1 MIFVDDRYQN
11 PPDWTDD
18 TLRGMMWAADVYMG
32 RIIALLKQK
41 QMYDH
46 TLILYTA
53 DSECAVSLTHSC
65 SDLLCVL
72 WCEPDGGVD
81 KSSNFPLRGEKVGS
95 LLVFMT
101 SAASPHQYRRAPLY
115 A

>member
-1 MIFVDDRYQN
+1 MQQHDPSVPLFVYLPWQNVHEPYQN

-18 TLRGMMWAADVYMG
+18 TLRGMMWAADIYMG
-32 RIIALLKQK
+32 RIVALLKQK
-41 QMYDH
+41 KMYDH

-81 KSSNFPLRGEKVGS
+81 KSSNHPLRGEKHTNWEGG
-95 LLVFMT
+95 M
-101 SAASPHQYRRAPLY
+101 R
-115 A
+115 